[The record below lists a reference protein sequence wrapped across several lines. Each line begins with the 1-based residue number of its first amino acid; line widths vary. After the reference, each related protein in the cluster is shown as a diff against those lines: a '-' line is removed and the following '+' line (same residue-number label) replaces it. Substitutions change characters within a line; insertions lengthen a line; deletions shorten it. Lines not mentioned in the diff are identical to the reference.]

1 MSYFCMELSALHE
14 MDINHFS
21 SFTRRMRLK
30 KLPMENKSVG
40 YLSLNKWNVT
50 KYLLFD
56 GVAVAFIILA
66 PAMAHMLSFPLWYL
80 EPMRLVLILAMVHTT
95 KQNSYLLALIL
106 SFCSW
111 AFSGHPEFIKMLVIT
126 LELSANVALFYWI
139 YNRID
144 KPFAAMLLSILLS
157 KVFCYFLY
165 WMIFSASFFMDET
178 GTFFIMVQLIVSL
191 LFALYTFLLR
201 KTAAFSK
208 TRIHP

>member
-1 MSYFCMELSALHE
+1 
-14 MDINHFS
+14 
-21 SFTRRMRLK
+21 
-30 KLPMENKSVG
+30 MENKSVG